1 MTVSGE
7 WEADLARAKAAAAD
21 MEERAGLAEAVLERI
36 AGEGADADGGGDERV
51 QAVEDAAGPLES
63 LLADLT
69 RRLDAAAEAEAG
81 AFARL
86 KTGDGVPRFEP
97 LAARLEGW
105 LLAAD
110 ALLHLLCDLSAS
122 LKRCHAAAEMAF
134 GQVIERRGAALRV
147 LEAAQKIAQESRPPL
162 KESAFRL
169 AATRDEDE
177 RLALGAVHAERR
189 AQLEAAEA
197 KELALLAEFT
207 GLDAVAAL
215 FDVFTAVLNR
225 HAGALNLMNAKLC
238 VDAERVILLRAAVLS
253 FAGMAEGEEV
263 LTEEGG
269 LSPLLALFRRGLLSH
284 AETMRRKALADER
297 FARRF
302 AKRASR

>member
-1 MTVSGE
+1 MEVSGE
-7 WEADLARAKAAAAD
+7 WEADLARARAAATD
-21 MEERAGLAEAVLERI
+21 MEERAGLAQAVLERI
-36 AGEGADADGGGDERV
+36 AAEGADADGNGDERV

-69 RRLDAAAEAEAG
+69 RRLDATAEAEAG

-86 KTGDGVPRFEP
+86 KTSDGVPRFQP
-97 LAARLEGW
+97 LAARLESW
-105 LLAAD
+105 LQAAD
-110 ALLHLLCDLSAS
+110 VFLRLLDGFSAS
-122 LKRCHAAAEMAF
+122 LKRCHDATETAF
-134 GQVIERRGAALRV
+134 GPVIERRGAALQA

-177 RLALGAVHAERR
+177 RLALGAVHGERR
-189 AQLEAAEA
+189 AQLEAVQA

-225 HAGALNLMNAKLC
+225 HAGALNLMKAKLC

-253 FAGMAEGEEV
+253 FAGMAESEEA
-263 LTEEGG
+263 LMAEGG

-284 AETMRRKALADER
+284 AETMRRKALTDER
-297 FARRF
+297 FTQRF
-302 AKRASR
+302 AKRVSR